1 MKRLFWILII
11 CLVLALVGRGVSRA
25 LIPASAFARVTH
37 GNVIKVVTGSV
48 TVSAAKESQVASPED
63 GLVLPADF
71 SLKEGQAVKKGDV
84 LARLDPG
91 QIPFAQKEAQLNLD
105 QVNRQLGGKLPS
117 EIDLVRMQNDLAD
130 KKKEAD
136 AGFLGQAD
144 YAELELQVAAQQA
157 LAAKERS
164 DLETQQGVLENSLAN
179 YADQLQR
186 LEITAPYDGV
196 VTVVLAHPGDW
207 LSKGEPAASL
217 ISSEL
222 KIAAEVDQDD
232 LAAVRENETAQIQ
245 FFAYPDQAD
254 YVPATVQQIL
264 PSSDPT
270 TQRFTVLLTVASPPV
285 PIVAGLTGE
294 VSFIAG
300 EDANVLRVP
309 RRALQGNRLLV
320 VNDGRVE
327 VRNVTPGF
335 LTLTWA
341 EIKDNANPHATVH
354 DGDIVL
360 TENLDLFHDGDR
372 VLLTTD
378 DSDPQQP

>member
-1 MKRLFWILII
+1 M
-11 CLVLALVGRGVSRA
+11 LALGLAGWSLARA
-25 LIPASAFARVTH
+25 FIPAAAYARVTH

-48 TVSAAKESQVASPED
+48 TVSAAKASQIASPED

-71 SLKEGQAVKKGDV
+71 SLQEGQAVKQGDV

-91 QIPFAQKEAQLNLD
+91 PIPFEQKEAQINLI
-105 QVNRQLGGKLPS
+105 QINRQLAGKLPS
-117 EIDLVRMQNDLAD
+117 EIDLGRMQSDLAD

-157 LAAKERS
+157 LATKERT
-164 DLETQQGVLENSLAN
+164 DLETQKDVLENSLAN

-186 LEITAPYDGV
+186 LAITAPYDGV
-196 VTVVLAHPGDW
+196 ITVVLAHPGDW
-207 LSKGEPAASL
+207 LSKGQAAASL

-245 FFAYPDQAD
+245 FFAYPDPANQ
-254 YVPATVQQIL
+254 VPAKVKEIL
-264 PSSDPT
+264 PSSDLT
-270 TQRFTVLLTVASPPV
+270 TQRFTVLLEAANPSV

-300 EDANVLRVP
+300 EDDNVLRVP
-309 RRALQGNRLLV
+309 RRALLGTRLLV
-320 VNDGRVE
+320 VNDGHVE
-327 VRNVTPGF
+327 VRDVTPGF
-335 LTLTWA
+335 LTLTQA
-341 EIKDNANPHATVH
+341 EIKDSANPHATVH
-354 DGDIVL
+354 DGEIVL

-372 VLLTTD
+372 VRLTTD
-378 DSDPQQP
+378 DSDTKQP